1 MQKGDEATG
10 RLWYHW
16 QRRHPSTLRQL
27 MKEPK
32 PARKL
37 LREWKRIKE
46 EDGTAVDTPSFLK
59 EQRAEAIFDDL
70 GHQAVEKTIEL
81 ARSRFYW
88 PGMMADVADY
98 CRTCGRYTLAKA
110 GKKLQPTISSL
121 TATRPLEI
129 LAVDFTLLERSTG
142 GIENVLVLTDVFMKH
157 TQALP
162 TKDRKATT
170 VARVLVK

>member
-1 MQKGDEATG
+1 MA
-10 RLWYHW
+10 
-16 QRRHPSTLRQL
+16 RQL
-27 MKEPK
+27 ILP
-32 PARKL
+32 R
-37 LREWKRIKE
+37 
-46 EDGTAVDTPSFLK
+46 S
-59 EQRAEAIFDDL
+59 QRAEAIFDDL

-98 CRTCGRYTLAKA
+98 CRTRGRCTLAKA

-142 GIENVLVLTDVFMKH
+142 
-157 TQALP
+157 
-162 TKDRKATT
+162 DRKS
-170 VARVLVK
+170 VV

>member
-1 MQKGDEATG
+1 MQKGDATAG
-10 RLWYHW
+10 RLWYHC
-16 QRRHPSTLRQL
+16 QRRHPPTLRHL
-27 MKEPK
+27 MKESK

-59 EQRAEAIFDDL
+59 EQRVEAIFDDL

-98 CRTCGRYTLAKA
+98 CRTCGRCTCLLYTSPSPRDA
-110 GKKLQPTISSL
+110 
-121 TATRPLEI
+121 
-129 LAVDFTLLERSTG
+129 
-142 GIENVLVLTDVFMKH
+142 
-157 TQALP
+157 
-162 TKDRKATT
+162 
-170 VARVLVK
+170 